1 MFQWPGKKD
10 GSETERPV
18 YRDPND
24 LSGQV
29 AVISGSTSG
38 IGLALARAVASRGGD
53 VVLNGLGDPS
63 EIERT
68 RAEMEASCGVR
79 VRYHAADMTKGDE
92 VADMVAFAKHQL
104 GRLDVLVNNAGV
116 GRGAAVA
123 ETTQADLDLQLAVNL
138 RTPIL
143 LYREAIGLLRAGARE
158 HQGALVVNV
167 ASITGVYGEPWL
179 SVYAATKAGLINWTE
194 SMHREL
200 SAEGVKSTAL
210 CPGFVDTPS
219 RDPAA
224 GAPDPTAMMTP
235 DDIAEAVRFLLRV
248 SPACCV
254 PRMELVRPGER
265 MA

>member
-1 MFQWPGKKD
+1 MSQRAAIVTG
-10 GSETERPV
+10 
-18 YRDPND
+18 
-24 LSGQV
+24 
-29 AVISGSTSG
+29 ATSG
-38 IGLALARAVASRGGD
+38 IGQAVARALAEEGHALTLTARRADRLDAVVAELRGEGFAVHAVPAELQED
-53 VVLNGLGDPS
+53 GAAARVVDGHR
-63 EIERT
+63 ERW
-68 RAEMEASCGVR
+68 
-79 VRYHAADMTKGDE
+79 
-92 VADMVAFAKHQL
+92 

-158 HQGALVVNV
+158 HRNALVVNV
-167 ASITGVYGEPWL
+167 ASVTGVYGEPWL